1 MASASTR
8 AALGRRAVHTRKWLE
23 YWAGRLEDEIAN
35 QNIELYRRG
44 GKFSDNDPVTL
55 TLPRWELRNLIEG
68 MRERIDEIRR
78 FSN

>member
-1 MASASTR
+1 
-8 AALGRRAVHTRKWLE
+8 
-23 YWAGRLEDEIAN
+23 LEDEIAN